1 MNKIS
6 KFLAGMVTW
15 TIMSYVYAYHAH
27 VAPKSI
33 YDEWASSLEFISVF
47 FMIAYF
53 IGIPILTALWMRD
66 E

>member
-1 MNKIS
+1 MKFA

-15 TIMSYVYAYHAH
+15 TIMSYVYAYYAH
-27 VAPKSI
+27 VAPESI
-33 YDEWASSLEFISVF
+33 YDEWVSSLEFISCL

-53 IGIPILTALWMRD
+53 IGIPILTALWIRD

>member
-1 MNKIS
+1 MKFA

-15 TIMSYVYAYHAH
+15 TIMNYVYAYYAH
-27 VAPKSI
+27 VAPESI
-33 YDEWASSLEFISVF
+33 YLEFISVF

-53 IGIPILTALWMRD
+53 IGILILTSLWMAD